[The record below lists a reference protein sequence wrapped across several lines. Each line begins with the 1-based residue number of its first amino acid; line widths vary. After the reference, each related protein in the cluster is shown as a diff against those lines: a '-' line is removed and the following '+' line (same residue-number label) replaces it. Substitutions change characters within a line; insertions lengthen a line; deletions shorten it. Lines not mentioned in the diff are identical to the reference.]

1 MFWKSLPE
9 YTKNFQK
16 DLENTLRDHYALYLV
31 MKIVSRS
38 EIEIL
43 FGVPTFMWWKLES
56 SIQFFLSDLLST
68 GIDFKSKKR
77 N

>member
-1 MFWKSLPE
+1 MHWKSLAE
-9 YTKNFQK
+9 YTKNYRK
-16 DLENTLRDHYALYLV
+16 DLENTLRDHYAIYLV
-31 MKIVSRS
+31 MKIVSIS

-43 FGVPTFMWWKLES
+43 FGVPTVMWWKLES
-56 SIQFFLSDLLST
+56 SPQFFLSDLLPT

>member
-9 YTKNFQK
+9 YTKNFRK

-38 EIEIL
+38 EIKNLIWGNYCHVVEIGI
-43 FGVPTFMWWKLES
+43 FN
-56 SIQFFLSDLLST
+56 SIFSL
-68 GIDFKSKKR
+68 
-77 N
+77 